1 MISIIRAIWPRR
13 CDRLA
18 LGQALLAGVLVGA
31 ILLVNGLLALLIL
44 QAFAWLEEL
53 EAGAGVLPVMPVGA
67 GLRGVWRRSPR
78 SRSSTSA
85 PGRAEGPADY
95 DGGSASCGTPPRV
108 RSPVPDEHA
117 RRDRD
122 VEDDRHDDPGT
133 EEQREQQ
140 QRHRH

>member
-53 EAGAGVLPVMPVGA
+53 EAGTGVLPVVPAGA
-67 GLRGVWRRSPR
+67 GLRGVWRRAPWR
-78 SRSSTSA
+78 SETS
-85 PGRAEGPADY
+85 
-95 DGGSASCGTPPRV
+95 RV
-108 RSPVPDEHA
+108 LRFAWQDKREVPV
-117 RRDRD
+117 R
-122 VEDDRHDDPGT
+122 V
-133 EEQREQQ
+133 
-140 QRHRH
+140 

>member
-67 GLRGVWRRSPR
+67 GLSDAWRRSPLR
-78 SRSSTSA
+78 SLPRLCSGKGRGLRGARCDEAASA
-85 PGRAEGPADY
+85 RRGRALTA
-95 DGGSASCGTPPRV
+95 
-108 RSPVPDEHA
+108 
-117 RRDRD
+117 
-122 VEDDRHDDPGT
+122 
-133 EEQREQQ
+133 
-140 QRHRH
+140 